1 MQFYPA
7 CGFFFS
13 MSCGKLTGQC
23 RRIVAMAFRVAG
35 RFPLFL
41 TLTRSE
47 DFFYILSD

>member
-13 MSCGKLTGQC
+13 MSWGKLTGQC

-35 RFPLFL
+35 RFPLFFDVD
-41 TLTRSE
+41 TFRG
-47 DFFYILSD
+47 FFLHPV